1 MRLTMKQAQRIGQIA
16 RRVGVALDIEPVENI
31 KSTYLIA
38 VQAETA
44 MHGEFADDL
53 LIMIDDFAA
62 MSGSLELPNDVVDDV
77 VGES

>member
-1 MRLTMKQAQRIGQIA
+1 MKQAQRIGQIA

-53 LIMIDDFAA
+53 LIMIDEDGDFAA